1 MTQVVNAGTNLAPR
15 GLDTG
20 TPQYVH
26 KHPRDAVRGVARA
39 SLIMP
44 EQRGIGILRRFRLP
58 SRFQII
64 TQGCKCAVGQ
74 GQDSGFEELRLPNG
88 DRAGLQID
96 IAQVQARNF
105 AQSQPCA
112 VGKHQHRIETER
124 TQRCARRWI
133 RTSNIKEKSD
143 FFWAVNVGPAPLQ
156 RGLLLWSRVRAW
168 LLNAGIEVTLGLSQ
182 GALQSFAFGGMIG
195 GRTRN

>member
-20 TPQYVH
+20 TPQYVY
-26 KHPRDAVRGVARA
+26 KHPCDAMRGVACV

-44 EQRGIGILRRFRLP
+44 EQPGIGTLWRFRPP

-64 TQGCKCAVGQ
+64 TQCCKCAVSQ

-96 IAQVQARNF
+96 I
-105 AQSQPCA
+105 
-112 VGKHQHRIETER
+112 
-124 TQRCARRWI
+124 TQ
-133 RTSNIKEKSD
+133 
-143 FFWAVNVGPAPLQ
+143 
-156 RGLLLWSRVRAW
+156 
-168 LLNAGIEVTLGLSQ
+168 
-182 GALQSFAFGGMIG
+182 
-195 GRTRN
+195 